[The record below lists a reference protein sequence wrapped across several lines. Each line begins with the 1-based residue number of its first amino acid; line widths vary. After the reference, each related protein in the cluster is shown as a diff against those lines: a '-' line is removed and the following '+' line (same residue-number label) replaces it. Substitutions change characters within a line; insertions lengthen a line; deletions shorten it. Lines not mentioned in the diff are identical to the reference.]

1 MRPPTYQLGP
11 DFDEKLTSFVT
22 ALMAASDDIFS
33 NEFARVG
40 FFVEMAKADT
50 SERED
55 HDLRRTPKPLYLL
68 EAISYKLYDQINREP
83 FNRTK
88 ETLIIL
94 PDCLSLH
101 NPDCEKRDGK
111 QGDECRNCTPECQAF
126 QVNELARQHGATALF
141 SKRKLKEQLQY
152 HAGKADN
159 IGVIGVAC
167 ILMLADGMRTAMDL
181 GIPVRGVPLD
191 YTGCEHW
198 NDQPFASQFP
208 VEQLRKILEEKY
220 GTAGSATNSRGL

>member
-1 MRPPTYQLGP
+1 MRPPTYRLGP
-11 DFDEKLTSFVT
+11 DFDEKLTSFVA
-22 ALMAASDDIFS
+22 ALIAASDDIFS
-33 NEFARVG
+33 NEFARVED
-40 FFVEMAKADT
+40 FVEMAKTNT
-50 SERED
+50 SERDD
-55 HDLRRTPKPLYLL
+55 HALRRTPKPLYLL
-68 EAISYKLYDQINREP
+68 EAISYKLYDQINRDS

-101 NPDCEKRDGK
+101 NPDCQKFDGK
-111 QGDECRNCTPECQAF
+111 YGDECLSCAPECQAF
-126 QVNELARQHGATALF
+126 QVNELAELYGATALF
-141 SKRKLKEQLQY
+141 SKRKLTEQLQY
-152 HAGKADN
+152 HTAKAGN
-159 IGVIGVAC
+159 MGVIGVAC

-220 GTAGSATNSRGL
+220 GPAGSTINDRGL